1 MRIIRPFCKTVF
13 YAFLQ
18 ILAGLQLIAKP
29 LLMGSGSPVQRK
41 YAFMRCGV
49 CAAGM
54 GR

>member
-1 MRIIRPFCKTVF
+1 MLF
-13 YAFLQ
+13 YKYLRA
-18 ILAGLQLIAKP
+18 LQLIAKP